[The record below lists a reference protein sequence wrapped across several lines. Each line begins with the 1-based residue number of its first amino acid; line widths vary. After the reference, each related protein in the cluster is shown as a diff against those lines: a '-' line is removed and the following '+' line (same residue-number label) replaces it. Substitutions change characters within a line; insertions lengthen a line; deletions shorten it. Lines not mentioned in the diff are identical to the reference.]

1 MAGAQLFGFTGVLV
15 ALPAAAVLAVLLRHA
30 LARWRES
37 DLYGQP

>member
-1 MAGAQLFGFTGVLV
+1 V

-37 DLYGQP
+37 DHFAQP